1 MNKALKYAT
10 NGALIFGIGNAAIN
24 VFQQLNN
31 QNSNQK
37 FDWLKLL
44 KAFENGVL
52 VGGTGGFAIG
62 LIRDNKMSKVI
73 TSVENVSKYLTKT
86 LNYYKDDNKLLLEKA
101 EKVRKKLDYKFNKE
115 LANYPN
121 LNGSITKDT
130 SIYGSDI
137 DIQIPFKRDF
147 GSIENVYYTVSDFI
161 FDEFQD
167 TKLVGI
173 REQKHS
179 IGLEFNIGNEIK
191 RIDVIPLRQID
202 NNSGDTYL
210 YVNNTGFFEKP
221 TYKKTNYLKQ
231 LKKMQ
236 FSTNEKKI
244 IRLLKVWKVE
254 NNLKLKSIH
263 IEFLVKKAF
272 EKKPIPYGIEKC
284 LLETINFL
292 AENIMLVKIIDP
304 ANTNNIISNSLTFK
318 EKESISEFC
327 YKMIEN
333 ITQDERNII
342 DYFPSLESKILNF

>member
-10 NGALIFGIGNAAIN
+10 NGVLIFGIGNATIN
-24 VFQQLNN
+24 IFQQLNN
-31 QNSNQK
+31 PNSNQK
-37 FDWLKLL
+37 FDWLKFF
-44 KAFENGVL
+44 KAFGNGAV

-73 TSVENVSKYLTKT
+73 ASVGNVPKYLNKT
-86 LNYYKDDNKLLLEKA
+86 LNYYKDDNTLLLKKA
-101 EKVRKKLDYKFNKE
+101 EKIQNKLDTKFKKE

-137 DIQIPFKRDF
+137 DIQIPFKRNS
-147 GSIENVYYTVSDFI
+147 GSIDNVYNSVSDFI
-161 FDEFQD
+161 FDEFED
-167 TKLVGI
+167 AKLVGI

-179 IGLEFNIGNEIK
+179 IGLEFNIENEIK
-191 RIDVIPLRQID
+191 RIDVVPLREVD

-210 YVNNTGFFEKP
+210 YVNNTGFFERS

-231 LKKMQ
+231 SKTLQ
-236 FSTNEKKI
+236 FSAKEKKI
-244 IRLLKVWKVE
+244 IRLLKVWKLE

-272 EKKPIPYGIEKC
+272 EKKQIPYGIEKC
-284 LLETINFL
+284 LLETISFF
-292 AENIMLVKIIDP
+292 AENIMFIKIIDP
-304 ANTNNIISNSLTFK
+304 ANSNNIISNSLTYK

-327 YKMIEN
+327 HKMIEN
-333 ITQDERNII
+333 IAKDKRNII
-342 DYFPSLESKILNF
+342 DYFPSLEAEILV